1 MRIAPALRD
10 LALAAAL
17 GLGGCASSQVL
28 SDFRTDGCSLFPD
41 GDAESPQRWSAC
53 CVTHDLAYWRGG
65 TAQERRSADRALRH
79 CVLARSGRPGLAEA
93 MYRGVRVG
101 GTPLMPTAFR
111 WGYGWGYGRGYAAL
125 SPAEQQGADDRLAAY
140 RREHGEDSCKSD

>member
-1 MRIAPALRD
+1 MRIARGASG
-10 LALAAAL
+10 LALAVAL
-17 GLGGCASSQVL
+17 GLGGCASSRVL

-41 GDAESPQRWSAC
+41 GDAQSARRWSGC

-65 TAQERRSADRALRH
+65 TAQERRRADHALRD
-79 CVLARSGRPGLAEA
+79 CVLARSGRPRLAEA

-101 GTPLMPTAFR
+101 GTPLMPTPFR

-125 SPAEQQGADDRLAAY
+125 TPGEQRAADDRLAAY
-140 RREHGEDSCKSD
+140 RREHGGDSCKTD